1 MKTIK
6 HKDEIKRVTDSQ
18 ADELVKR
25 GAKFVPKS
33 EWKTLR
39 DANKKKKEDTKEA

>member
-1 MKTIK
+1 MKTINY
-6 HKDEIKRVTDSQ
+6 KDEIKRVTDSQ
-18 ADELVKR
+18 ADELVKK

-39 DANKKKKEDTKEA
+39 DANTKKKENPKED